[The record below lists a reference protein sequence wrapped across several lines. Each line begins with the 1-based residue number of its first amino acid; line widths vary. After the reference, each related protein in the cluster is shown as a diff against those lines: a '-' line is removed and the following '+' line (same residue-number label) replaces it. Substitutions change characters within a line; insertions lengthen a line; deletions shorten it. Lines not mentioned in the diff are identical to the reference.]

1 MQQGKKGKAPVA
13 QADKVIHVELLNDAM
28 CSVKFGDKFFDQ
40 EVVKVLKGLPGSKY
54 EAANKE
60 WVLGRDKLEQY
71 YSVVATQCIAKGIK
85 IMEIPEFVMQLTKN
99 PVPYSLNPPHTV
111 FGPRLQL
118 LRIYEEEKKHID

>member
-13 QADKVIHVELLNDAM
+13 LTDKVIHVELLNDSV
-28 CSVKFGDKFFDQ
+28 CCVKFGDKLFDQ
-40 EVVKVLKGLPGSKY
+40 EVIKVLKGLPGSKY

-60 WVLGRDKLEQY
+60 WVIGRDKLEHFY
-71 YSVVATQCIAKGIK
+71 TLVGTNCISKGIK
-85 IMEIPEFVMQLTKN
+85 IMEIPEFVIQLTKN

-118 LRIYEEEKKHID
+118 LRIYEEEKKLID